1 MLHGPD
7 VPRVGP
13 AACLVASGRLRQDR
27 FASRVKPEPRALAT
41 GISRSK
47 TVSLTEVL
55 SLEGLDGC
63 SVCFP

>member
-7 VPRVGP
+7 VPRVRP
-13 AACLVASGRLRQDR
+13 AAFLVASGRLHQDR
-27 FASRVKPEPRALAT
+27 FASHFKPEPAALAT

-47 TVSLTEVL
+47 TMMSLTEVL
-55 SLEGLDGC
+55 SLNGC